1 MAEGGVV
8 YNAGGGYSMATPIDT
23 IEDLMRVLDEHPQWL
38 EAMRARL
45 LSREIL
51 ELPSV
56 VARLAHSVD
65 ERFDRVEVRMD
76 RLEAGLEGLRQDNA
90 PIKAAY
96 ARNAAVLQADLIA
109 ARFGLSFTRVLTS
122 DEVTALSR
130 TEGMADVPVNEMI
143 SFRSADLVIEGA
155 DAAGETCYVTAEISF
170 TLDERDTARAARNA
184 GLLARCTGRPAHPAV
199 AGLRVDDRIR
209 SVVETGGVYWH
220 ELTPEHLK
228 IRAD

>member
-1 MAEGGVV
+1 
-8 YNAGGGYSMATPIDT
+8 MATPIDT
-23 IEDLMRVLDEHPQWL
+23 IEDLMQVLDDHPQWL
-38 EAMRARL
+38 EAMRVRL

-51 ELPSV
+51 EMPGV
-56 VARLAHSVD
+56 VARLARSVD
-65 ERFDRVEVRMD
+65 ERFDRTDERMDRLDARMD

-109 ARFGLSFTRVLTS
+109 AHFGLSFTRVLTG

-130 TEGMADVPVNEMI
+130 TEGMADVPVNDVI
-143 SFRSADLVIEGA
+143 SFRGADLVIQGA

-184 GLLARCTGRPAHPAV
+184 GLLARCTGRTAHPAV
-199 AGLRVDDRIR
+199 AGLRLDDRIR
-209 SVVETGGVYWH
+209 SVVRTGGVYWH